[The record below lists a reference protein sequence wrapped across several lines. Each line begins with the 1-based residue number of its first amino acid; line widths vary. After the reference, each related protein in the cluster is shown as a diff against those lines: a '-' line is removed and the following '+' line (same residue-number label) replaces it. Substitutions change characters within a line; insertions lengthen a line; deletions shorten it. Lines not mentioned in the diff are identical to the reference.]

1 MTTLDATGTGTAPS
15 PTLARAERLRAR
27 AAGLRTRARSADP
40 GRRMLLVGGILLP
53 LGVLLVLVGWLGTA
67 RTPLVFEQVPYVVSG
82 GLLGLALVVIGGF
95 LYFSYWQ
102 TLVIRT
108 LRESQSELTSS
119 LLRIEGLLAVA
130 APSPAAP
137 SASAGAGSSRSE
149 ALVATATGTML
160 HRPDCSVVVGRDR
173 LRPVAADAPGMT
185 PCSLCQPLDA

>member
-1 MTTLDATGTGTAPS
+1 MTTLDATAPAQASAPS
-15 PTLARAERLRAR
+15 VARAERLRTR
-27 AAGLRTRARSADP
+27 AAGLRTRAGSADP

-53 LGVLLVLVGWLGTA
+53 LGVLLVLIGWLGTA

-82 GLLGLALVVIGGF
+82 GLLGLSLVVIGGF

-108 LRESQSELTSS
+108 LRDSQSELTAS

-130 APSPAAP
+130 APSAAAP
-137 SASAGAGSSRSE
+137 VSGAPASDGSE

-173 LRPVAADAPGMT
+173 LRPVAAGAPGMT

>member
-1 MTTLDATGTGTAPS
+1 MTVLDAAPAVDRS
-15 PTLARAERLRAR
+15 ERLRTR
-27 AAGLRTRARSADP
+27 AASLRTRARSADP

-82 GLLGLALVVIGGF
+82 GLLGVALVVIGGF

-102 TLVIRT
+102 TLVIRA
-108 LRESQSELTSS
+108 LRENQSELHAS
-119 LLRIEGLLAVA
+119 LLRIEGLLAA
-130 APSPAAP
+130 AAP
-137 SASAGAGSSRSE
+137 SAAAAAEPVATGNGAE
-149 ALVATATGTML
+149 PLVATATGTML

-173 LRPVAADAPGMT
+173 LRPVPADARGMT

>member
-1 MTTLDATGTGTAPS
+1 MTTLDAAAPASTTAP
-15 PTLARAERLRAR
+15 AVDRAERLRAR
-27 AAGLRTRARSADP
+27 AAGLRTRAGSADP

-53 LGVLLVLVGWLGTA
+53 LGVLLVLIGWLGTA

-102 TLVIRT
+102 TLVVRA
-108 LRESQSELTSS
+108 LRDSQSELTAS
-119 LLRIEGLLAVA
+119 LLRIEGLLAVT
-130 APSPAAP
+130 AP
-137 SASAGAGSSRSE
+137 SAAAAPVGDVAE
-149 ALVATATGTML
+149 PLVATATGTML

-173 LRPVAADAPGMT
+173 LRPVAAGTPGMT

>member
-1 MTTLDATGTGTAPS
+1 MTVLDAPAS
-15 PTLARAERLRAR
+15 ASVARSERLRIR
-27 AAGLRTRARSADP
+27 AAGLRTRAGSADP

-102 TLVIRT
+102 TLVVRA
-108 LRESQSELTSS
+108 LRENQSELTAS
-119 LLRIEGLLAVA
+119 LLRIEGLLAA
-130 APSPAAP
+130 SP
-137 SASAGAGSSRSE
+137 SAGAAAAPPVQTGPPDG
-149 ALVATATGTML
+149 LVATATGTML

-173 LRPVAADAPGMT
+173 LRPVAPDAPGMT
-185 PCSLCQPLDA
+185 PCSLCQPLTP